1 MPKKAWVGKWKRK
14 FGFNFGMYFKMAVIE
29 KERINHEVLSNQLL
43 SKYSIIGGA
52 MEFQIQFFTNIIN
65 NYTESIKLISTIEI

>member
-1 MPKKAWVGKWKRK
+1 
-14 FGFNFGMYFKMAVIE
+14 MYFKMAVIE